1 MFDFKKY
8 AAMQHNYK
16 CSFCIA
22 GLHNYLM
29 KNKYNQLP
37 IQKNNGVGK
46 MLKKVIRMI
55 MLAQAASAARKTLR
69 YLSDRDL
76 EDMGLSRSTFVDGV
90 VESVRADID
99 AKVADQPMSKIIK
112 SVINPNLVGAV

>member
-1 MFDFKKY
+1 MIK
-8 AAMQHNYK
+8 
-16 CSFCIA
+16 IA
-22 GLHNYLM
+22 L
-29 KNKYNQLP
+29 
-37 IQKNNGVGK
+37 
-46 MLKKVIRMI
+46 RSI

-76 EDMGLSRSTFVDGV
+76 QDMGLSRSAFIDGV
-90 VESVRADID
+90 VESVRAEID

>member
-1 MFDFKKY
+1 M
-8 AAMQHNYK
+8 
-16 CSFCIA
+16 I
-22 GLHNYLM
+22 
-29 KNKYNQLP
+29 
-37 IQKNNGVGK
+37 
-46 MLKKVIRMI
+46 KKVIRNI

-76 EDMGLSRSTFVDGV
+76 QDMGLSRSTFVDGV

-99 AKVADQPMSKIIK
+99 SKVADQPMSKAIK